1 LACLRTRAKREPK
14 RIPYPTHLV
23 NSGGRVSMTAAG
35 RLDQIERNSCGKT
48 SKAARINNP
57 SEVKR
62 VLQNFQASRQLSI
75 NVGIAILFS
84 FRNTPLPDKESLLY
98 YGVHE

>member
-1 LACLRTRAKREPK
+1 MVTKPK
-14 RIPYPTHLV
+14 RLQFPL
-23 NSGGRVSMTAAG
+23 
-35 RLDQIERNSCGKT
+35 EFKKT

-84 FRNTPLPDKESLLY
+84 FRNTPLPNKEARLY